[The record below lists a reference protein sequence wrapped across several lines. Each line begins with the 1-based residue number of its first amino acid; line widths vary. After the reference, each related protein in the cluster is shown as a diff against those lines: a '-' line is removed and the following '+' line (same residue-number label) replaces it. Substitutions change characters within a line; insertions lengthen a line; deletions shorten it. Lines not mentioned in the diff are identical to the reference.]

1 MANKKSLK
9 ELEQKLIYILRYV
22 VAVDQTD
29 AEISETV
36 VNEFKNSVSEAFDKF
51 ESEFVDEQCK
61 EHEAQIMSLA
71 N

>member
-1 MANKKSLK
+1 MANRKSLK

-22 VAVDQTD
+22 VAVDQVD
-29 AEISETV
+29 AEVNETAI
-36 VNEFKNSVSEAFDKF
+36 NEFKDSVSEAFDKF

-61 EHEAQIMSLA
+61 EHEAQIMSLV

>member
-9 ELEQKLIYILRYV
+9 GLEDKLILILRYV
-22 VAVDQTD
+22 VAVDKAD
-29 AEISETV
+29 AEISETAI
-36 VNEFKNSVSEAFDKF
+36 NEFKDSVSEAFDKF

>member
-1 MANKKSLK
+1 MANRKSLK

-22 VAVDQTD
+22 VAVDQVD
-29 AEISETV
+29 AEVNETAI
-36 VNEFKNSVSEAFDKF
+36 NEFKDSVSEAFDKF